1 MFERLARR
9 EEKEKAANK
18 EEVEKDVFQQAAEE
32 AERAEQERPGDDVEM
47 HPEEGVPCWPR
58 TPTPTTPC
66 AP

>member
-32 AERAEQERPGDDVEM
+32 AERAQQEGPGDDVDM
-47 HPEEGVPCWPR
+47 HPEEGVPC
-58 TPTPTTPC
+58 
-66 AP
+66 